1 MVVERN
7 GMETKVW
14 MLPYEESSIDK
25 NMFVQVFGKA
35 LIVTSVKGHEDNLV
49 RLSLPDDN
57 AEVVVSASQ
66 LITAIKKCVL

>member
-1 MVVERN
+1 MVVEGN

-25 NMFVQVFGKA
+25 NLFVQVFGKA
-35 LIVTSVKGHEDNLV
+35 LIVTSVKGNEDNLV
-49 RLSLPDDN
+49 RLLLPDDN
-57 AEVVVSASQ
+57 TEVVVNASQ

>member
-1 MVVERN
+1 MVVEGN

-25 NMFVQVFGKA
+25 NMFVQVYGKA
-35 LIVTSVKGHEDNLV
+35 LIVTSVKGNEDNLV
-49 RLSLPDDN
+49 RLMLPEDN
-57 AEVVVSASQ
+57 TEVVVKASQ

>member
-1 MVVERN
+1 MVIEGN

-25 NMFVQVFGKA
+25 NAFIQVSGEA
-35 LIVTSVKGHEDNLV
+35 LIVTSVKGHEDRLV
-49 RLSLPDDN
+49 RLTLPEDN
-57 AEVVVSASQ
+57 TEVVVKASQ

>member
-1 MVVERN
+1 MVVEGN

-25 NMFVQVFGKA
+25 NMFTQVFGKA

-57 AEVVVSASQ
+57 TEVVVNASQ

>member
-1 MVVERN
+1 MVVEGN

-49 RLSLPDDN
+49 RLLLPDDN
-57 AEVVVSASQ
+57 TEVVVNASQ

>member
-1 MVVERN
+1 MVIEGN

-49 RLSLPDDN
+49 RLLLPDDN
-57 AEVVVSASQ
+57 TEVVVNASQ

>member
-1 MVVERN
+1 MVVEGN

-35 LIVTSVKGHEDNLV
+35 LIVTSVTGHEDNLV
-49 RLSLPDDN
+49 RLLLPDDN
-57 AEVVVSASQ
+57 TEVVVNASQ

>member
-1 MVVERN
+1 MVVEGN
-7 GMETKVW
+7 GIETKVW

-35 LIVTSVKGHEDNLV
+35 LIVTSVKGYEDNLV
-49 RLSLPDDN
+49 RLLLPDDN
-57 AEVVVSASQ
+57 TEVVVNASQ

>member
-1 MVVERN
+1 MVVEGN

-25 NMFVQVFGKA
+25 NVFVQVFGKA
-35 LIVTSVKGHEDNLV
+35 VIVTSVKGNEDNLV
-49 RLSLPDDN
+49 RLMLPEDN
-57 AEVVVSASQ
+57 TEVVVKASQ

>member
-1 MVVERN
+1 MVVEGN

-25 NMFVQVFGKA
+25 NSFIQAFGKA
-35 LIVTSVKGHEDNLV
+35 FIVTSVKGNEGDLV
-49 RLSLPDDN
+49 RLILPEN
-57 AEVVVSASQ
+57 NTEVVIKASQ

>member
-1 MVVERN
+1 MVVEGN

-57 AEVVVSASQ
+57 TEVVVNASQ